1 MKISPGA
8 TIADIT
14 HLLADA
20 EEYVR
25 RIMENMMSGPYD
37 RDDAVVR
44 IGVSGTGIAPNYRIE
59 YPNQPELAALGL
71 TIGADTYSG
80 KGHKELRHFLFA
92 TSSGARGQCPTL
104 ICGT

>member
-14 HLLADA
+14 HLLADG

-59 YPNQPELAALGL
+59 YPNQPELTMTALGMAL
-71 TIGADTYSG
+71 
-80 KGHKELRHFLFA
+80 LLFFWLLLHGLGFVTA
-92 TSSGARGQCPTL
+92 RGRTLSSG
-104 ICGT
+104 